1 MKLLI
6 QIPCYNEAE
15 TLPHTLSLLPRQIEG
30 VDSVEVLVIDDG
42 SSDATVEAARAAGA
56 EHVISLP
63 HHSGL
68 ALAFSAGL
76 DACLRLGA
84 DVIVNTDADGQYEAA
99 DIAKLVAPI
108 LRGEAELVVGDRG
121 VLTNTWFS
129 PLKRRLQAWGSRVVS
144 RAAGLDIPDATSGF
158 RALTRHQA
166 MRTLV
171 LSEYSYTLE
180 TLIQAGNQHAR
191 ILSVP
196 VKTHPPQRPSRLM
209 HGVRD
214 YLMNSSVT
222 IVRSY
227 TMYRPLRVFTYIGGV
242 LFLIGAIL
250 IIRFLVF
257 FFQGNGSGH
266 VQSLIV
272 AAVLLISG
280 FQTWLNGLLADLIS
294 KNRKIMEEIL
304 YRMKREEKVD
314 E

>member
-1 MKLLI
+1 MKLII

-15 TLPHTLSLLPRQIEG
+15 TLPHTLGLLPRQIEG
-30 VDSVEVLVIDDG
+30 VDSVEVLIVDDG
-42 SSDATVEAARAAGA
+42 SSDDTVGAARQAGA
-56 EHVISLP
+56 DHVISLP

-68 ALAFSAGL
+68 AVAFSAGL

-84 DVIVNTDADGQYEAA
+84 DLIVNTDADNQYESG
-99 DIAKLVAPI
+99 DIPKLVAPI

-129 PLKRRLQAWGSRVVS
+129 PIKRYLQAWGSRVVS

-158 RALTRHQA
+158 RAMTRHQA

-180 TLIQAGNQHAR
+180 TLIQAGNQHAK
-191 ILSVP
+191 IISVP
-196 VKTHPPQRPSRLM
+196 VKTNPPRRPSRLM
-209 HGVRD
+209 HSVRD

-227 TMYRPLRVFTYIGGV
+227 TMYRPLRVFTYIGAV
-242 LFLIGAIL
+242 LFLLGLAL
-250 IIRFLVF
+250 LIRFLVF
-257 FFQGNGSGH
+257 FIQGQGGGH
-266 VQSLIV
+266 VQSMIV

-294 KNRKIMEEIL
+294 KNRKMLEEIL
-304 YRMKREEKVD
+304 YRMKETSDR
-314 E
+314 